1 MPRMALANPFERN
14 CLPWGRES
22 PVGRANS
29 KGLNPTESEIQSKHL
44 VKEWKPS
51 HTHPDQSS
59 SSQLILSLFFSS
71 SECLFLTERP

>member
-1 MPRMALANPFERN
+1 MPRMALANPFGRN

-44 VKEWKPS
+44 VNKWEPS
-51 HTHPDQSS
+51 HTPPGRSS
-59 SSQLILSLFFSS
+59 TSWLIPSPFFSS
-71 SECLFLTERP
+71 SEYLFLTERP